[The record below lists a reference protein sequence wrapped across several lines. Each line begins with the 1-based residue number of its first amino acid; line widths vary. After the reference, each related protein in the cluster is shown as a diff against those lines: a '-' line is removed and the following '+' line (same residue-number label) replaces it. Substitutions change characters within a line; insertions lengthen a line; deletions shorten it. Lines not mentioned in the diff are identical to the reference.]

1 MMNSKIISLFFLLS
15 SVGYAQ
21 KSIDKVLKAL
31 NSNSVPYI
39 SSQDLKKI
47 SEKIILLDA
56 REKNEFEVSHIENAI
71 NIGFNTFDINKIK
84 SIIPSKNQKII
95 VYCSIGVRSE
105 RIGEKLL
112 KEGYTN
118 VYNLYGGIFDWKNN
132 DFVVINDNNVET
144 QNVHTYSKS
153 WSKYLIKGNK
163 IY

>member
-1 MMNSKIISLFFLLS
+1 MNSKIISLFFLLS
-15 SVGYAQ
+15 SFGYAQ

-31 NSNSVPYI
+31 NNNSVPYI
-39 SSQDLKKI
+39 SSQNLKKL

-71 NIGFNTFDINKIK
+71 NIGFNKFDINKIK
-84 SIIPSKNQKII
+84 SNISDKNQKII

-132 DFVVINDNNVET
+132 DFMVVNDNNVET
-144 QNVHTYSKS
+144 QNIHTYSKS
-153 WSKYLIKGNK
+153 WGKYLIKGNK

>member
-15 SVGYAQ
+15 TVGYAQ

-47 SEKIILLDA
+47 TEKIILLDA
-56 REKNEFEVSHIENAI
+56 REKNEFEVSHLENAI
-71 NIGFNTFDINKIK
+71 NIGFNKFDINKIK
-84 SIIPSKNQKII
+84 SNITDKNQKII

-112 KEGYTN
+112 KEGYTD

-132 DFVVINDNNVET
+132 GFVVINDNNVET
-144 QNVHTYSKS
+144 QNIHTYSKS